1 MTNRSLLPTIAALAL
16 CTGLAQATTILTF
29 DDLPGGAGGG
39 TLTNQ
44 YQDEN
49 FLVSQGEL
57 DYRPTELFGIAPFS
71 PPNMGVLYANP
82 LFASIFV
89 LTPASGTWSDFGFY
103 VTTGW
108 LGPTASDVFIQAYD
122 AANNPLGFTQIS
134 ANVDYTNQFFEVDDQ
149 PLIFGDAESPQGAS
163 QDDPAITGIAYVDI
177 SVFRRPLPVLIDN
190 ITFDDF
196 SPAPEP
202 VTWAI
207 MLVALGGLGAQRIHR
222 RRSRGDTR

>member
-1 MTNRSLLPTIAALAL
+1 MTKRPFFPTVAALAL
-16 CTGLAQATTILTF
+16 CASLAQATTILTF
-29 DDLPGGAGGG
+29 DDIPGGAGGG

-49 FLVSQGEL
+49 FLVSQGPL
-57 DYRPTELFGIAPFS
+57 YYGPPGPPYTPLS